1 MGVKDVGVVHIEEG
15 ANCIFKMA
23 RTIQRIRKK
32 ATPSIPPPTRVRPPP
47 RERGTPVKAIRKA
60 KVTAPVVV
68 SFKSMAECMAEAM
81 LKCQQYKR
89 AKAKNG
95 EGKKRVKLTEAEKI
109 GRKENRR
116 MVSEEKKQRKV
127 AERLAARAVRVIANP
142 GKYKKEKGYWTKETK
157 AARKAKWDAGYQGR
171 MDRRFMREQKA
182 KLKEVQKASDGL
194 AVHYNMYISF
204 KLITFLSQI

>member
-23 RTIQRIRKK
+23 RTVQRIRKK

-68 SFKSMAECMAEAM
+68 SFKSMAECMAKAL

-89 AKAKNG
+89 AKAKKG
-95 EGKKRVKLTEAEKI
+95 QGKRVKLTEAEKLVE
-109 GRKENRR
+109 RKIVVWQAKREN
-116 MVSEEKKQRKV
+116 S
-127 AERLAARAVRVIANP
+127 
-142 GKYKKEKGYWTKETK
+142 GKLQKYLQKEQPE
-157 AARKAKWDAGYQGR
+157 
-171 MDRRFMREQKA
+171 
-182 KLKEVQKASDGL
+182 
-194 AVHYNMYISF
+194 
-204 KLITFLSQI
+204 